1 MGPPTSRVI
10 RPMVQTDWAS
20 VARIY
25 EEGIRTG
32 QATFEKEVP
41 TWDIWDST
49 HDRRCRLVAAA
60 DESML
65 AWAAL
70 SPVSARFVYR
80 GVGEVSIYVGQSSRG
95 LGVGS
100 ELLAVLVEKSESA
113 GFWTLQAGVFPENE
127 ASIRLHEQNGFRRLG
142 VRERVGQMDGRWR
155 DVLVLER
162 RSQSVGRDEPGT

>member
-1 MGPPTSRVI
+1 MKPPGRVI
-10 RPMVQTDWAS
+10 RPMLETDWPS

-41 TWDIWDST
+41 TWATWDST
-49 HDRRCRLVAAA
+49 HHLRCRLVTAD

-70 SPVSARFVYR
+70 SPVSARYVYR
-80 GVGEVSIYVGQSSRG
+80 GVGDVSIYVGESSRR

-100 ELLAVLVEKSESA
+100 ELLAAIVDESESA

-127 ASIRLHEQNGFRRLG
+127 ASVRLHEQHGFRPLG
-142 VRERVGQMDGRWR
+142 VRERVGQLDGRWR

-162 RSQSVGRDEPGT
+162 RSRSVGRDVPGT